1 MGTFGSG
8 ERYGDNPFII
18 FKSSEYIINP
28 QSPQDMPNPLRAMY
42 EDMAP
47 LLIRSPPSKRF
58 PQQPTGRKSWDVLT
72 DPISELILTSSVP
85 DPIIGETLQRTM
97 RPTVEGKE
105 GLATHLNI
113 LVDKSGSMGDGLYYG
128 ISNTGYPMAG
138 YHLAQICCAM
148 MIAQAEISKDT
159 FSVWAFNGGAET
171 VWPGPSGEH
180 KMAIDYFLDNTPQ
193 RQSPLKF
200 MVKTSFQW

>member
-1 MGTFGSG
+1 M
-8 ERYGDNPFII
+8 
-18 FKSSEYIINP
+18 
-28 QSPQDMPNPLRAMY
+28 
-42 EDMAP
+42 
-47 LLIRSPPSKRF
+47 
-58 PQQPTGRKSWDVLT
+58 T

-148 MIAQAEISKDT
+148 MIAQAEIAKDT
-159 FSVWAFNGGAET
+159 FAVWAFNGGSEVVWLAHRVNTKWLLIGSWITPHKGNHRSVLRVEQVWRQVLT
-171 VWPGPSGEH
+171 VCV
-180 KMAIDYFLDNTPQ
+180 AIYKPTILTNA
-193 RQSPLKF
+193 
-200 MVKTSFQW
+200 